1 MRSLSNRI
9 RISGAGPVGGSEESA
24 SHSLTTMLFVRD
36 FTGFRGGHL
45 KVFDYYNHVAASR
58 RIRPL
63 IYMTERSLRDA
74 TNPWYSAG
82 IEPEPT
88 IAEADFYF
96 VAGLDWVLLDNAGI
110 DLSSKPVI
118 NLIQAFGPADPN
130 NFRYQY
136 LRRKALRI
144 CVGDELTAAVR
155 KTGRANGEVI
165 CIPNGI
171 DLLTLTQFVTSEK
184 RRDVF
189 IAGLKNPSM
198 ATQISQALVHRGLD
212 VDVSVVQI
220 AREDFLLRLAAARIA
235 LLLPEQIEAFPLFA
249 LEAMAVG
256 TAVVIPDCVGNRSY
270 CLNDETS
277 VMPPYDE
284 TSLMAAVTDLCADS
298 ARQRRL
304 VQNGL
309 ATARAHSLDRE
320 RQRFLLVLDSL
331 LHV

>member
-1 MRSLSNRI
+1 
-9 RISGAGPVGGSEESA
+9 
-24 SHSLTTMLFVRD
+24 
-36 FTGFRGGHL
+36 
-45 KVFDYYNHVAASR
+45 
-58 RIRPL
+58 
-63 IYMTERSLRDA
+63 MTERSLRDA

-220 AREDFLLRLAAARIA
+220 A